1 MKSPRVV
8 CLRALAARR
17 MMARLNNPH
26 FGHRVEGSV
35 LKDVGSAARHVSPLQ
50 IAF

>member
-1 MKSPRVV
+1 MKSPGVV

-17 MMARLNNPH
+17 MMARLNDPH

-35 LKDVGSAARHVSPLQ
+35 LKDVGSAARHVSPLE